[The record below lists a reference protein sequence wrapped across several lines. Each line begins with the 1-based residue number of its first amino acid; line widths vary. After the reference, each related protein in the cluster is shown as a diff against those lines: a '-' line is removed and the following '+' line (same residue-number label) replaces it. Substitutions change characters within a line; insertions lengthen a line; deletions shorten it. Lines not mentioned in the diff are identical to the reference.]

1 MAAIPGAAR
10 ESTTI
15 RVPRATHERL
25 KSLAARSGDQIA
37 DIVTRAV
44 EEEARR
50 RFMEEFNAAYARLKA
65 DPEAWAAYKRELAEW
80 DATLSD
86 GLDPNDDWSDLLAA
100 GPDGV
105 EFVDTTAESGADGES
120 AASAVRDSGEDVRDA
135 TAR

>member
-1 MAAIPGAAR
+1 MVTTPGTTR
-10 ESTTI
+10 DSTTI
-15 RVPRATHERL
+15 RIPRATHERL
-25 KSLAARSGDQIA
+25 KSLAARTGDQIA

-50 RFMEEFNAAYARLKA
+50 RFMQEFNAAYARLKA
-65 DPEAWAAYKRELAEW
+65 DPEAWAACKSELAEW

-105 EFVDTTAESGADGES
+105 EFVDTAAESDESMAGES
-120 AASAVRDSGEDVRDA
+120 GGDVSDA
-135 TAR
+135 TPR

>member
-1 MAAIPGAAR
+1 MATTPGTTR

-15 RVPRATHERL
+15 RIPRATHERL

-50 RFMEEFNAAYARLKA
+50 RFMQEFNAAYARLKA
-65 DPEAWAAYKRELAEW
+65 DPEAWAAYRTELAEW

-105 EFVDTTAESGADGES
+105 EFVDTTAEDEHEDKS
-120 AASAVRDSGEDVRDA
+120 ARASREEP
-135 TAR
+135 